1 MRALRH
7 LSVAVLFSFLILNMI
22 DDSTSAIAD
31 CCLHY
36 SQSRLPFRLISGF
49 VMQQSNEMCDIDAVI
64 FYTIRGRAICA
75 NPEERWVKRALHFL
89 SKKLEELSI
98 VG

>member
-7 LSVAVLFSFLILNMI
+7 LSVAALFSFLILNMVV
-22 DDSTSAIAD
+22 DSTSAMAD
-31 CCLHY
+31 CCLRY

-64 FYTIRGRAICA
+64 FYTIGGRAICA
-75 NPEERWVKRALHFL
+75 NPEERWVKRTLHFL